1 MGTLVALR
9 FFLRR
14 SWNSANTPARVAAV
28 RVHKYRAS
36 HEVRCG
42 VVLFESERFSK
53 RLICAFG

>member
-9 FFLRR
+9 FFSRR
-14 SWNSANTPARVAAV
+14 SCNNANTPARAAAV

-36 HEVRCG
+36 HEARCG

-53 RLICAFG
+53 RLICALG